1 MKELLTGD
9 ELVDFAKEI
18 SSKDEFDF
26 FLQCLVKD
34 YVDNKNEWENVDLL
48 NYLVGLSRYV
58 PDMEGYYQNIGEK
71 LDVNI
76 ITWRIAAE
84 MLIAASVYGN

>member
-1 MKELLTGD
+1 MKKLLTGD
-9 ELVDFAKEI
+9 ELIDFAKKI
-18 SSKDEFDF
+18 TSKEEFDF

-34 YVDNKNEWENVDLL
+34 YVDNQSEWENADLL
-48 NYLVGLSRYV
+48 NYLTGLSKYV
-58 PDMEGYYQNIGEK
+58 VDMKGFYQNIGE
-71 LDVNI
+71 DIDTGI